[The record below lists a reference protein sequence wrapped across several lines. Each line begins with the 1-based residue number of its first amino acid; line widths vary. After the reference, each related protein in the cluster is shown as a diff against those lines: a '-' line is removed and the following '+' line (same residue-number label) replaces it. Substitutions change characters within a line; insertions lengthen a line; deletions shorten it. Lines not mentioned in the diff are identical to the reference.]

1 MIPIPI
7 RLGTGSTI
15 ENIGYGEFFCPNC
28 NEVQP
33 YRTKRLINKFQ
44 IYFIPLF
51 TTKRIEYLECQTCR
65 QTYRTEVAGTTAA
78 NYGDKILALLRNELR
93 NGTDIREMYQQYI
106 TGKESQDSAVLII
119 KEILQ
124 NNRYRVCP
132 VCRGVFLDDF
142 KSCPQ
147 CSVNISNSGLFEPTT
162 ENLIVHLFENI
173 YGDCLRPLD

>member
-33 YRTKRLINKFQ
+33 YRTKRLISKFK

-51 TTKRIEYLECQTCR
+51 TTKQIDYLECQTCK
-65 QTYRTEVAGTTAA
+65 QTYRTEVAGSTAA
-78 NYGDKILALLRNELR
+78 NYGDKVLAMLRNDLR
-93 NGTDIREMYQQYI
+93 SGSDIREMYRQFI
-106 TGKESQDSAVLII
+106 AGKESQDSAVLII

-124 NNRYRVCP
+124 DNRYRVCP
-132 VCRGVFLDDF
+132 GCRGVFLDEFD
-142 KSCPQ
+142 SCPQ
-147 CSVNISNSGLFEPTT
+147 CTVNMSNSVKVEPTT
-162 ENLIVHLFENI
+162 ENLRVHLFE
-173 YGDCLRPLD
+173 DTDDVCLRPLE